1 MGRRAASSEVKMPV
15 KRVSPAEAR
24 DLIDTQGY
32 VYVDVR
38 SVPEFAAGHPPGA
51 YNVPL
56 MHMGPGGMAPNQD
69 FMAVMATFPK
79 DARLVV
85 GCKAG
90 GRSARAAAML
100 ESAGYTNVIDQRAG
114 FEGAPDPATGRIA
127 EPGWRPAGLPV
138 TASAMPDRT
147 YEALRAARK

>member
-1 MGRRAASSEVKMPV
+1 MAV

-24 DLIDTQGY
+24 DLMDKEGY

-38 SVPEFAAGHPPGA
+38 SLPEFAAGHPQGA

-56 MHMGPGGMAPNQD
+56 MNLGPGGMAPNPE
-69 FMAVMATFPK
+69 FLTVMGTFPK
-79 DARLVV
+79 DAKLIV

-100 ESAGYTNVIDQRAG
+100 ESAGYTGVIDQRAG
-114 FEGAPDPATGRIA
+114 FEGAPDPATGRLG

-138 TASAMPDRT
+138 SAEPLPDRT
-147 YEALRAARK
+147 YEALKAKAR